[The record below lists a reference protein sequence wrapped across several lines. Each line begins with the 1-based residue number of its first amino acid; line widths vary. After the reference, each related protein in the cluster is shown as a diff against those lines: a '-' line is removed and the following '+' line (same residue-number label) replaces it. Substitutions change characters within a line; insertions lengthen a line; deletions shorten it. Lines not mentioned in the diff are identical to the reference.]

1 MIKRVEVDLQV
12 KNLDGL
18 KSEDE
23 YNRDNNRENCVLHSA
38 IFVNSVMTF
47 PSRKFAQ

>member
-1 MIKRVEVDLQV
+1 MIKRVEVDLEV

-23 YNRDNNRENCVLHSA
+23 LNRENCVLHSA